1 MFKPVQ
7 VKALQGYKLWVKFS
21 DGVEGEVNLSHLVGK
36 GVFSQWND
44 YEFFEQVQI
53 TSSGDIV
60 WNDDLDV
67 CPDALYMEITGQ
79 TPEQVF
85 PNLDVSALNA

>member
-36 GVFSQWND
+36 GVFSKWND
-44 YEFFEQVQI
+44 Y
-53 TSSGDIV
+53 
-60 WNDDLDV
+60 
-67 CPDALYMEITGQ
+67 
-79 TPEQVF
+79 
-85 PNLDVSALNA
+85 ALNA